1 MLAYIF
7 WHRPYAE
14 GDTKTYRNSIAR
26 FQESLRR
33 NPSPGFIDAWS
44 WSVEAVPWLDHQ
56 PGYEHWCLLEGS
68 WAMDPLNAYAI
79 TGETQPKHDVVAGQM
94 AAGAGGLYARVW
106 GEPCS
111 ASRSTVARL
120 TRPRGI
126 DWRSALDAIRASFAN
141 GTCWKRQM
149 VLGPAT
155 EFAAEVPGEMRIAVP
170 DGWQARYVTR
180 NRVMTQDA

>member
-1 MLAYIF
+1 MPAGRLL
-7 WHRPYAE
+7 
-14 GDTKTYRNSIAR
+14 GDGPA
-26 FQESLRR
+26 
-33 NPSPGFIDAWS
+33 
-44 WSVEAVPWLDHQ
+44 
-56 PGYEHWCLLEGS
+56 
-68 WAMDPLNAYAI
+68 NAYAV
-79 TGETQPKHDVVAGQM
+79 TGETQPKHDVVASQM

-111 ASRSTVARL
+111 ASRSTVAWL

-155 EFAAEVPGEMRIAVP
+155 EFAVEVPGEMRIAVP

>member
-1 MLAYIF
+1 L
-7 WHRPYAE
+7 
-14 GDTKTYRNSIAR
+14 
-26 FQESLRR
+26 QESLRR

-56 PGYEHWCLLEGS
+56 PGYEDWCLLEGS
-68 WAMDPLNAYAI
+68 WAMDPLNAYAV
-79 TGETQPKHDVVAGQM
+79 TGETQPKHDVVASQM

-111 ASRSTVARL
+111 ASRSTVAWL

-155 EFAAEVPGEMRIAVP
+155 EFAVEVPGEMRIAVP

>member
-7 WHRPYAE
+7 WHRPYPE
-14 GDTKTYRNSIAR
+14 VDTKTYRNSIAR

-56 PGYEHWCLLEGS
+56 PGYEDWCLLEGS
-68 WAMDPLNAYAI
+68 WAMDPLNAYAT

-94 AAGAGGLYARVW
+94 TAGAGGLYARVW

-111 ASRSTVARL
+111 RPRSTVAWL

-126 DWRSALDAIRASFAN
+126 DWRSTPSAPLSPTAHAGNDRWSWARPPSLRSKFRA
-141 GTCWKRQM
+141 K
-149 VLGPAT
+149 
-155 EFAAEVPGEMRIAVP
+155 
-170 DGWQARYVTR
+170 
-180 NRVMTQDA
+180 